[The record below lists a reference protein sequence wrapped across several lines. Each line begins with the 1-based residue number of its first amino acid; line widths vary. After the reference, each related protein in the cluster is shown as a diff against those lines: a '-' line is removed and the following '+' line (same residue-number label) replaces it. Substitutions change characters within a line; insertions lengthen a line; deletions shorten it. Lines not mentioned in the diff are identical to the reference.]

1 MKKQRTDSFFQASTR
16 LFDFGLTPIRFTV
29 YCYLV
34 SCSGSKGYCFP
45 SVRTVALKCC
55 CSESAARS
63 AVKELEALGLIRKE
77 YGYRENRFGVRQQT
91 SNRYYILP
99 LPKYYENG
107 KPKYCEDLPL

>member
-1 MKKQRTDSFFQASTR
+1 M
-16 LFDFGLTPIRFTV
+16 
-29 YCYLV
+29 
-34 SCSGSKGYCFP
+34 
-45 SVRTVALKCC
+45 
-55 CSESAARS
+55 
-63 AVKELEALGLIRKE
+63 KELEALGLIRKE